1 MTLDKI
7 AQLQSTE
14 APVEKEKQQLV
25 FEDGSDEKQKK
36 EGVEEEILFVE
47 SVKRAK
53 TEWLL
58 QTTTAA
64 AAITTT
70 TTTIDKENKMA
81 DEIHFPS
88 VPIVCRI

>member
-1 MTLDKI
+1 MTLDNI

-36 EGVEEEILFVE
+36 EGVEEILFVE